1 MIDVEALLTSWIEA
15 NVTGVHAMSETPN
28 DLDDLVPVAKVR
40 RIGGPYDGFRLDRAT
55 VDVDVF
61 DTTRDGAS
69 TAALDVQQALHDR
82 LARNKT
88 GNAVV
93 TRVETLTGPRPLP
106 YDNTGLR
113 RFGATYRITVHP
125 A

>member
-1 MIDVEALLTSWIEA
+1 MIDVEALLTSWIEV
-15 NVTGVHAMSETPN
+15 NVVGMHAMSETPN
-28 DLDDLVPVAKVR
+28 DLDSLVPAVRVR
-40 RIGGPYDGFRLDRAT
+40 RIGGPYDGFKLDRAT
-55 VDVDVF
+55 VDIDVF
-61 DTTRDGAS
+61 DATRDGAS
-69 TAALDVQQALHDR
+69 TAALDVQRALHDR
-82 LARNKT
+82 LARNKA

-106 YDNTGLR
+106 YDNAGLR